1 MKAQGQESRYRRMW
15 QIVFFDLPVKS
26 KTEKKRAANF
36 RKDLLREGYTMLQ
49 FSVYA
54 AHCESS
60 EHGLSRRNVIRGLLP
75 PSGHIRMLSV
85 TDHQFATMQNFVGRK
100 TARNEPP
107 PDQMMLF

>member
-1 MKAQGQESRYRRMW
+1 MW

-26 KTEKKRAANF
+26 KADKRRATNF
-36 RKDLLREGYTMLQ
+36 RKSLLREGYTMLQ

-60 EHGLSRRNVIRGLLP
+60 EHGLARRNVIRGVLP
-75 PSGHIRMLSV
+75 PAGHVRMLSV
-85 TDHQFATMQNFVGRK
+85 TDHQFASMQNFVGRK
-100 TARNEPP
+100 TASIEPP